1 MNEYANSLKQ
11 TLTSLIREMSAA
23 PAPYVKN
30 PEKDFTRKKK
40 LPFETVMQLLIS
52 MGGNSLYKE
61 LLESQGYDVNTATT
75 SAFVQQRNKIL
86 PSAVE
91 FLFHEFTQS
100 YTDIK
105 DYRGYRLLAIDGSD
119 LHIATDPADTDTYF
133 QSQPNTKG
141 YNLLHLNA
149 AYDLCNRLYVDAIV
163 QPRRLCNEGRALAA
177 MVDRSPIKGKT
188 IVISDRGYE
197 SYNNFA
203 HIERK
208 GWNYVIRV
216 KDLDSSGI
224 LSGLRLPSSGEFDMD
239 VHLTLTKKQTKE
251 VKAHP
256 EMYKFIPSKSTF
268 DFLDLHENLYYPI
281 SFRVVRFVLPSGA
294 YETVITNLSAA
305 DFPPDELR
313 SIYNM
318 RWGIETSFRALKY
331 TVGLTSFHAKKQE
344 SIIQE
349 IFARMIM
356 YNFAEMMTSHVV
368 ISQMDKRHHYQVNFT
383 VAVHVCR
390 HFLRSRD
397 DEPPPDVEALI
408 RKNILPIRPIRPGQ
422 QNTRKIRYKSAVSFV
437 YRVA

>member
-1 MNEYANSLKQ
+1 MNVYAMALKE
-11 TLTSLIREMSAA
+11 TLTSLIQEMSAT

-52 MGGNSLYKE
+52 MGGNSIYKE
-61 LLESQGYDVNTATT
+61 LLESQGYNVNTATT

-86 PSAVE
+86 PSALE
-91 FLFHEFTQS
+91 CLFHKFTQS
-100 YTDIK
+100 HTGIK

-119 LHIATDPADTDTYF
+119 LPIATDPADTDTYF

-149 AYDLCNRLYVDAIV
+149 AYDLCNRLYVDALV
-163 QPRRLCNEGRALAA
+163 QPRRLWNEGRALTA
-177 MVDRSPIKGKT
+177 MVERSALQGKI
-188 IVISDRGYE
+188 IVIADRGYE

-203 HIERK
+203 HIECK

-216 KDLDSSGI
+216 KDLDSNGI
-224 LSGLRLPSSGEFDMD
+224 LSGLRLPASGAFDQD
-239 VHLTLTKKQTKE
+239 VHLTLTRKQTKE

-256 EMYKFIPSKSTF
+256 EIYKFLPSNSTF
-268 DFLDLHENLYYPI
+268 DFLDLHENLFYPL
-281 SFRVVRFVLPSGA
+281 SFRIVRFVLPDGA

-313 SIYNM
+313 SLYHM

-331 TVGLTSFHAKKQE
+331 TVGLTNFHAKRQE
-344 SIIQE
+344 FITQE
-349 IFARMIM
+349 IFARIIL

-368 ISQMDKRHHYQVNFT
+368 ISQMDKRHAYQVNFT
-383 VAVHVCR
+383 VAVHICR

-397 DEPPPDVEALI
+397 DEPPTDVEALI
-408 RKNILPIRPIRPGQ
+408 RKNILPIRPIRQGQ
-422 QNTRKIRYKSAVSFV
+422 KNTRKIRHKSAVSFV

>member
-1 MNEYANSLKQ
+1 MNEYANSLKE

-23 PAPYVKN
+23 PESYVKN
-30 PEKDFTRKKK
+30 PETDFTRKKK

-91 FLFHEFTQS
+91 FLFHAFTQS
-100 YTDIK
+100 YTDLK

-119 LHIATDPADTDTYF
+119 LLIATDPADTATYF
-133 QSQPNTKG
+133 QNHPDTKG
-141 YNLLHLNA
+141 FNLLHLNA
-149 AYDLCNRLYVDAIV
+149 AYDLCNRLYVDALV
-163 QPRRLCNEGRALAA
+163 QPKRLCNEGRALAA
-177 MVDRSPIKGKT
+177 MVDRSTIKGKT
-188 IVISDRGYE
+188 IVTADRGYE

-203 HIERK
+203 HLERK

-216 KDLDSSGI
+216 KDLDSNGI
-224 LSGLRLPSSGEFDMD
+224 LSGLRLPSGGAFDID
-239 VHLTLTKKQTKE
+239 VHLILTKKQTNE

-256 EMYKFIPSKSTF
+256 GIYRFVPSTSTF
-268 DFLDLHENLYYPI
+268 DFLDLHENLFYPI
-281 SFRVVRFVLPSGA
+281 SFRVVRFILPSGD
-294 YETVITNLSAA
+294 YETVITNLSAT
-305 DFPPDELR
+305 DFPADEIK
-313 SIYNM
+313 SIYHM

-331 TVGLTSFHAKKQE
+331 TVGLTHFHAKKQE
-344 SIIQE
+344 SIVQE

-356 YNFAEMMTSHVV
+356 YNFAEMTTSHVV
-368 ISQMDKRHHYQVNFT
+368 ISQMDKRHAYQVNFT
-383 VAVHVCR
+383 VAVYVCR
-390 HFLRSRD
+390 HFLRTRD
-397 DEPPPDVEALI
+397 DDPPPDVEALI

-422 QNTRKIRYKSAVSFV
+422 KNTRKIRSKTAVSFV

>member
-1 MNEYANSLKQ
+1 MNEYANSLRK
-11 TLTSLIREMSAA
+11 TLTSLIEEMSAQ
-23 PAPYVKN
+23 PAPFVKN

-52 MGGNSLYKE
+52 MGGNSIYKE
-61 LLESQGYDVNTATT
+61 LLESQGYDANTATT

-91 FLFHEFTQS
+91 FLFHKFTQS
-100 YTDIK
+100 CTDIK

-119 LHIATDPADTDTYF
+119 LHIATDPEDPDTYF
-133 QSQPNTKG
+133 QNQPNTKG

-149 AYDLCNRLYVDAIV
+149 VYDLCNRLYVDAIV
-163 QPRRLCNEGRALAA
+163 QPRRLCNEGRALAD
-177 MVDRSPIKGKT
+177 MVDRSPITGK
-188 IVISDRGYE
+188 IIIISDRGFE

-208 GWNYVIRV
+208 GWNYIIRV
-216 KDLDSSGI
+216 KDLNSSGI
-224 LSGLRLPSSGEFDMD
+224 LSGLRLPSSGEFDME
-239 VHLTLTKKQTKE
+239 VHRTLTRKQTKE

-256 EMYKFIPSKSTF
+256 EIYRFVPSNSIF

-281 SFRVVRFVLPSGA
+281 TFRVVRFALSSSN

-305 DFPPDELR
+305 DFSPDELR
-313 SIYNM
+313 SLYNM

-390 HFLRSRD
+390 HFLRSKD

-408 RKNILPIRPIRPGQ
+408 RKNILPIRPVRPGQ
-422 QNTRKIRYKSAVSFV
+422 QNMRKIRWKTAVSFV

>member
-1 MNEYANSLKQ
+1 MNKYANSLKQ
-11 TLTSLIREMSAA
+11 TLTSLIREMSVA

-30 PEKDFTRKKK
+30 PGKDFTRKKK

-52 MGGNSLYKE
+52 MGGNSIYKE
-61 LLESQGYDVNTATT
+61 LLESQGYDVKTATT
-75 SAFVQQRNKIL
+75 SAFIQQRNKIL
-86 PSAVE
+86 PSALE

-100 YTDIK
+100 YTNIK
-105 DYRGYRLLAIDGSD
+105 HYRGYRLLAVDGSD

-133 QSQPNTKG
+133 PNQPNTKG

-163 QPRRLCNEGRALAA
+163 QPRRLWNEGRALAD
-177 MVDRSPIKGKT
+177 MVDRSPIKGRT
-188 IVISDRGYE
+188 IVIADRGYE

-208 GWNYVIRV
+208 EWNYVIRV
-216 KDLDSSGI
+216 KDLDSNGI
-224 LSGLRLPSSGEFDMD
+224 LSGLRLPAGGEFDRD
-239 VHLTLTKKQTKE
+239 IHRILTRKQTKE

-256 EMYKFIPSKSTF
+256 ETYRFVPHTSIF
-268 DFLDLHENLYYPI
+268 DFLDLHENLFYPI
-281 SFRVVRFVLPSGA
+281 SFRVVRFVLPNGT

-305 DFPPDELR
+305 DFPPDEIK

-331 TVGLTSFHAKKQE
+331 SVGLTNFHSKRQE

-356 YNFAEMMTSHVV
+356 YNFAEMITSHVV
-368 ISQMDKRHHYQVNFT
+368 ISQMDKRHQYQVNFT

-390 HFLRSRD
+390 RFLRSRD

-422 QNTRKIRYKSAVSFV
+422 KNTRKIRYKSAVSFV

>member
-1 MNEYANSLKQ
+1 MNAYANVLKEK
-11 TLTSLIREMSAA
+11 LTSLIREMSDA

-30 PEKDFTRKKK
+30 PKIDFTRKKK

-91 FLFHEFTQS
+91 FLFHAFTQS

-119 LHIATDPADTDTYF
+119 LHIATEPSDKDTYF
-133 QSQPNTKG
+133 QNQPNQKG
-141 YNLLHLNA
+141 FNLLHLNA
-149 AYDLCNRLYVDAIV
+149 AYDLCNRLYVDALV
-163 QPRRLCNEGRALAA
+163 QPRRQGNEGRALAT

-188 IVISDRGYE
+188 IVTADRGYE

-203 HIERK
+203 HMENK

-216 KDLDSSGI
+216 KDLDSNGI
-224 LSGLRLPSSGEFDMD
+224 LSGLHLPSSGEFDRD
-239 VHLTLTKKQTKE
+239 IHLILTKKQTKE

-256 EMYKFIPSKSTF
+256 EIYKFVPSTSTF
-268 DFLDLHENLYYPI
+268 DFLDLKENLFYPI
-281 SFRVVRFVLPSGA
+281 SFRVVRFVLLNDT
-294 YETVITNLSAA
+294 YETVITNLSTA
-305 DFPPDELR
+305 DFPPDEIK

-331 TVGLTSFHAKKQE
+331 TVGLTNFHAKRRE

-368 ISQMDKRHHYQVNFT
+368 ISQKDKRHLYQVNFT
-383 VAVHVCR
+383 IAVHVCR
-390 HFLRSRD
+390 HFLRSRG
-397 DEPPPDVEALI
+397 DEPPSDVEALI
-408 RKNILPIRPIRPGQ
+408 RKNILPIRPIRQGQ
-422 QNTRKIRYKSAVSFV
+422 RNTRKIRSKSAVSFV

>member
-1 MNEYANSLKQ
+1 MNEYANSLKE

-149 AYDLCNRLYVDAIV
+149 AYDLV
-163 QPRRLCNEGRALAA
+163 QQTL
-177 MVDRSPIKGKT
+177 
-188 IVISDRGYE
+188 RGC
-197 SYNNFA
+197 
-203 HIERK
+203 HC
-208 GWNYVIRV
+208 
-216 KDLDSSGI
+216 
-224 LSGLRLPSSGEFDMD
+224 
-239 VHLTLTKKQTKE
+239 
-251 VKAHP
+251 
-256 EMYKFIPSKSTF
+256 
-268 DFLDLHENLYYPI
+268 
-281 SFRVVRFVLPSGA
+281 
-294 YETVITNLSAA
+294 SAA
-305 DFPPDELR
+305 
-313 SIYNM
+313 
-318 RWGIETSFRALKY
+318 K
-331 TVGLTSFHAKKQE
+331 
-344 SIIQE
+344 
-349 IFARMIM
+349 
-356 YNFAEMMTSHVV
+356 VV
-368 ISQMDKRHHYQVNFT
+368 QRGKGAGSY
-383 VAVHVCR
+383 
-390 HFLRSRD
+390 
-397 DEPPPDVEALI
+397 
-408 RKNILPIRPIRPGQ
+408 G
-422 QNTRKIRYKSAVSFV
+422 
-437 YRVA
+437 